1 MDRKSIQ
8 NFKKSFN
15 RKRVEL
21 GYGPQTTLDQ
31 KIAYLSQ
38 YTEQVAK
45 RARKDDPPAP
55 VQALSPA
62 PARRTAPA
70 VTRGDPAPLV
80 TSLVI
85 PNTS

>member
-1 MDRKSIQ
+1 MDSKSIQ

-15 RKRVEL
+15 RKRAEL
-21 GYGPQTTLDQ
+21 GYGPQTTLDE

-45 RARKDDPPAP
+45 RARKDGPPA
-55 VQALSPA
+55 QALSPA
-62 PARRTAPA
+62 PAATPD
-70 VTRGDPAPLV
+70 DPAPLV

-85 PNTS
+85 PNTP